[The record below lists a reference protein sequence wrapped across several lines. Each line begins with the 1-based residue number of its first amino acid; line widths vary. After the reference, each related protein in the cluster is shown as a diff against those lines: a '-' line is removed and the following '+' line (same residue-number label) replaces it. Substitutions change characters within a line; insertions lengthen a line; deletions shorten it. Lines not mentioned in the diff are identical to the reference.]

1 MIDNKTV
8 NKKHNISF
16 RLIELLYRKIFE
28 LIIIHF
34 NNIQTSENNHD
45 GQRIFVY

>member
-1 MIDNKTV
+1 MIISTVKNMIVNKTV
-8 NKKHNISF
+8 NKKHNISL

-34 NNIQTSENNHD
+34 NNT
-45 GQRIFVY
+45 